1 MNGQLV
7 WNVAMHE
14 MRALRR
20 LLRTHVFIWIAV
32 LICAVYFSIVTLTHM
47 FSAIDLPM
55 LGIISPRYILSLLG
69 GSFIGLFCIGVLLL
83 TFDQIKRDEMN
94 RIHEVVGSKPLSNFE
109 LFLGRLTG
117 VSLMMA
123 IPMLFVLFSMIV
135 YGMIAQTFSIP
146 FGEPVELWSV
156 ISFVILDIFPNF
168 LFFGS
173 LVLLFASLFKSR
185 LIALLMTFS
194 ILVLVFWL
202 NSRISLDVSKPLQ
215 TVSGNVLFP
224 SELIPTL
231 FTPVTLF
238 NRISLLLMS
247 VGLLCCVSY
256 FSSRITPS
264 RSRDLMLGGLFTC
277 AGGLIIAV
285 MFGVQTWKLNR
296 VDQWIQVHDEHFL
309 PSSFPDVQEIRGLV
323 DIRPG
328 RSLSIELTLDVS
340 VDSGQERGFVLF
352 SLNPGYTI
360 STLTVGGEEVED
372 RDFQSGLLKIPSNY
386 FSPGTNE
393 LKISAK
399 GRPDGRFAYLDSV
412 ATLSEISGL
421 DVRQLRQLGTE
432 NFIYRP
438 EFVALVP
445 GIKWFPTSGT
455 ATNEIAW
462 ETRERDFFTL
472 DIDVIVPKNW
482 LVAGP
487 AKRESSDD
495 TKRTMYSFQQSSP
508 LPEFALI
515 GSKFK
520 SSSIEVDGIT
530 FEILYHPK
538 HRKTFEHFVQIEDHI
553 RSIASRWYI
562 ERFQTHGL
570 SYPYSS
576 FTVVEVPS
584 TLRVFGGGMT
594 MDTVMCPPGMVMI
607 RESTLPTISIDSLID
622 FDEKK
627 WFEEQN
633 LTMEDWFESQF
644 TTILSYLKQPTF
656 ESNIDFA
663 FFRNILGHQTGT
675 TGERAQALKMFMDF
689 FAESLVPGSVS
700 HFDFYIALDREVL
713 NLASVNPL
721 ALLVS
726 NITRDFQN
734 VPSKM
739 HELKRAF
746 YDAPEVWNLVE
757 TISLNAPISKE
768 NRINQMRA
776 LRTRTEQIARYFLD
790 MNGTDTLEPILVDL
804 SQKFQGKNMV
814 FEEFFD
820 LLREHGVT
828 SSELGGDLLDSAGLP
843 GFIVSELSSQSM
855 LVDEQTKYETSLLL
869 QNGEP
874 VSGPVRLGL
883 KYHNYW
889 GDFPSHTLSPIL
901 VEANQTLQVVIESL
915 NPVQQIWVEPY
926 LSLNRMNLRVDLPS
940 SEELQALEFVRGEL
954 PFVKS
959 IEEREALAIDR
970 SSITIDDLDPGFSVV
985 DNRRTSTL
993 NNAFIQ
999 SIQRIFDLQEL
1010 QMDQGLPVY
1019 DWQNREFVR
1028 DGVWL
1033 RTTDPTAY
1041 GKYRR
1046 TFAMANRG
1054 DGLAFV
1060 QFSAELPKLGEWRLE
1075 YYRPEGFFNERV
1087 SFRGSSSQTSTGI
1100 HTGTAYLEVRNGSME
1115 SSHSID
1121 IPNLTPGWHEIG
1133 SFDTTEAVVD
1143 VLVSN
1148 KTDSNWVYVIADAI
1162 RWTPV
1167 DPQESSQ

>member
-7 WNVAMHE
+7 WSVAMHE
-14 MRALRR
+14 MRSLRR

-47 FSAIDLPM
+47 FSANDLPM

-146 FGEPVELWSV
+146 FGEPVEAWSV
-156 ISFVILDIFPNF
+156 VSFVILDIFPNF

-173 LVLLFASLFKSR
+173 LVLLFASLVRSR
-185 LIALLMTFS
+185 LLALILTFCA
-194 ILVLVFWL
+194 LVLLFWL
-202 NSRISLDVSKPLQ
+202 NSRISLDISKPLQ

-238 NRISLLLMS
+238 NRISLLLVS
-247 VGLLCCVSY
+247 VGLLCWVSY
-256 FSSRITPS
+256 FSSRITSS

-277 AGGLIIAV
+277 VGVLVIAV
-285 MFGVQTWKLNR
+285 MIGTQFWQNR
-296 VDQWIQVHDEHFL
+296 QVDQWIQVHDQNFL
-309 PSSFPDVQEIRGLV
+309 PSSFPDVQKIRGLV
-323 DIRPG
+323 DVRPG
-328 RSLSIELTLDVS
+328 RSLFIELTLDVS
-340 VDSGQERGFVLF
+340 VDSEQESGFVLF
-352 SLNPGYTI
+352 SLNPGYRI
-360 STLTVGGEEVED
+360 SELTVAGEEVED
-372 RDFQSGLLKIPSNY
+372 RDFQNGLLKIPSNY

-438 EFVALVP
+438 EYVALLP
-445 GIKWFPTSGT
+445 GIKWYPTSGT
-455 ATNEIAW
+455 ATNEEAW

-472 DIDVIVPKNW
+472 DIDVVVPKNW

-495 TKRTMYSFQQSSP
+495 TKRTTYSFQQSSP

-515 GSKFK
+515 GSRFK
-520 SSSIEVDGIT
+520 SGSIEVDGIT

-553 RSIASRWYI
+553 RSTASRWYV
-562 ERFQTHGL
+562 EKFQTHGL

-576 FTVVEVPS
+576 FTMVEVPS
-584 TLRVFGGGMT
+584 TLRVFGGGVS

-607 RESTLPTISIDSLID
+607 RESTLPTISIESLID
-622 FDEKK
+622 FYEKK

-633 LTMEDWFESQF
+633 LTMEDWLESQF
-644 TTILSYLKQPTF
+644 GTIWSYLKQPMF

-757 TISLNAPISKE
+757 SVSLNAPISKE

-790 MNGTDTLEPILVDL
+790 LNGTDTLEPILVDL
-804 SQKFQGKNMV
+804 SQKFQGKNII

-828 SSELGGDLLDSAGLP
+828 SSELGGDLLDGAGLP
-843 GFIVSELSSQSM
+843 GFIVSDPSLQS
-855 LVDEQTKYETSLLL
+855 LIVDEQTKYETSLLL

-883 KYHNYW
+883 KYHNRW

-901 VEANQTLQVVIESL
+901 VEANQTLHVVIESV
-915 NPVQQIWVEPY
+915 NPVQQIWIEPY
-926 LSLNRMNLRVDLPS
+926 LSLNRMNLRIDLPV
-940 SEELQALEFVRGEL
+940 SEDLQALEFVYGQA
-954 PFVKS
+954 PIIKS
-959 IEEREALAIDR
+959 IEEREALAVDS
-970 SSITIDDLDPGFSVV
+970 SSITIDDLDPGFSIL
-985 DNRRTSTL
+985 DDRRTSTL
-993 NNAFIQ
+993 NNAFVQ
-999 SIQRIFDLQEL
+999 SIQRIFDLPEF

-1019 DWQNREFVR
+1019 DWEQNEFVR

-1041 GKYRR
+1041 GKYRH
-1046 TFAMANRG
+1046 TFAMSKRG
-1054 DGLAFV
+1054 DDLAFA
-1060 QFSAELPKLGEWRLE
+1060 QFSTELPKQGEWQLE
-1075 YYRPEGFFNERV
+1075 YYVPEGFFNERV

-1100 HTGTAYLEVRNGSME
+1100 QTGPVYLEIRNGSTE
-1115 SSHSID
+1115 SSHSVD
-1121 IPNLTPGWHEIG
+1121 VPNLTPGWHTIG
-1133 SFDTTEAVVD
+1133 TFDITDAVVD
-1143 VLVSN
+1143 VLVTN
-1148 KTDSNWVYVIADAI
+1148 KTDSSWTYVIADAI
-1162 RWTPV
+1162 RWTMI
-1167 DPQESSQ
+1167 ESEE

>member
-1 MNGQLV
+1 MNGQLI
-7 WNVAMHE
+7 WSIAIHE
-14 MRALRR
+14 MRALQR
-20 LLRTHVFIWIAV
+20 LLRTHVFIWTAV
-32 LICAVYFSIVTLTHM
+32 LICAAYFVTVTLTHM
-47 FSAIDLPM
+47 YSATDLPM

-94 RIHEVVGSKPLSNFE
+94 RIHEVVGSKPLRNFE

-123 IPMLFVLFSMIV
+123 IPMLFVLFSMLT
-135 YGMIAQTFSIP
+135 YGIIAETFSIP

-185 LIALLMTFS
+185 LIALFMTFS
-194 ILVLVFWL
+194 FLVLVFWL

-224 SELIPTL
+224 SELTPTL

-238 NRISLLLMS
+238 NRISLLLVS
-247 VGLLCCVSY
+247 VGLLCWVSC
-256 FSSRITPS
+256 FSSRITSS

-277 AGGLIIAV
+277 IGVLIIAV
-285 MFGVQTWKLNR
+285 MFGLQSWENR
-296 VDQWIQVHDEHFL
+296 HIDHWIRVHDQNFL
-309 PSSFPDVQEIRGLV
+309 PRSFPDVQEIRGLV
-323 DIRPG
+323 DIKPG
-328 RSLSIELTLDVS
+328 QLLSIDLTLDVS
-340 VDSGQERGFVLF
+340 LDTLQDSGFVLF
-352 SLNPGYTI
+352 SLNPGYKI
-360 STLTVGGEEVED
+360 SKLAVGGVKVED
-372 RDFQSGLLKIPSNY
+372 GDFQNGLLKIPSTY

-445 GIKWFPTSGT
+445 GIKWYPTSGT
-455 ATNEIAW
+455 ATNEDAW

-472 DIDVIVPKNW
+472 DIDVVVPKNW

-495 TKRTMYSFQQSSP
+495 TKRTTYSFQQSSP

-515 GSKFK
+515 GSRFK
-520 SSSIEVDGIT
+520 SGSIEVDGIT
-530 FEILYHPK
+530 FEILYNYK
-538 HRKTFEHFVQIEDHI
+538 HRKTFEHFVQIVDHI
-553 RSIASRWYI
+553 RSTVSRWYV
-562 ERFQTHGL
+562 EKFQTHGL

-584 TLRVFGGGMT
+584 TLRVFGGGVT

-607 RESTLPTISIDSLID
+607 RESTLPTISIESLID
-622 FDEKK
+622 FNR
-627 WFEEQN
+627 EEM
-633 LTMEDWFESQF
+633 LKRPDFTMQDWIEWQF
-644 TTILSYLKQPTF
+644 GTIWSYLKQPTF

-663 FFRNILGHQTGT
+663 FFRNTLGHQTGA
-675 TGERAQALKMFMDF
+675 TGERAQTLKMFLDF

-726 NITRDFQN
+726 NITRDFQD

-739 HELKRAF
+739 HELKQAF

-757 TISLNAPISKE
+757 TISLNTPMSKE
-768 NRINQMRA
+768 NSINQMRA

-790 MNGTDTLEPILVDL
+790 VSGTDTLEPILVDL
-804 SQKFQGKNMV
+804 SQKFQGKNIV
-814 FEEFFD
+814 FEEFFN
-820 LLREHGVT
+820 LLQEHGVT
-828 SSELGGDLLDSAGLP
+828 SSELGGDLLDGAGLP
-843 GFIVSELSSQSM
+843 GFTVSDPSSQT
-855 LVDEQTKYETSLLL
+855 LLLDEQTKFETSLFL

-883 KYHNYW
+883 KYYNYW
-889 GDFPSHTLSPIL
+889 GKFPSHTLSPIL
-901 VEANQTLQVVIESL
+901 VEANQTLYVVIESV
-915 NPVQQIWVEPY
+915 NPVQHVWVEPY
-926 LSLNRMNLRVDLPS
+926 LSLNRMNIRVDLPS
-940 SEELQALEFVRGEL
+940 SEEFQALEFVRGED

-959 IEEREALAIDR
+959 IEERGAITNDS
-970 SSITIDDLDPGFSVV
+970 SSITIDDLDPGFSIV
-985 DNRRTSTL
+985 DDRRTSTL

-999 SIQRIFDLQEL
+999 SIQRIFDLPEL

-1019 DWQNREFVR
+1019 DWEQDEFVR
-1028 DGVWL
+1028 DGTWL

-1046 TFAMANRG
+1046 TFTMSNRG
-1054 DGLAFV
+1054 DGLAFA
-1060 QFSAELPKLGEWRLE
+1060 QFSTELPKLGEWRLE

-1087 SFRGSSSQTSTGI
+1087 SFRGSSSQVSTGI
-1100 HTGTAYLEVRNGSME
+1100 RKGTAYLEVRNGSKQ
-1115 SSHSID
+1115 SSHSVD
-1121 IPNLTPGWHEIG
+1121 VPELTTGWHTIET
-1133 SFDTTEAVVD
+1133 FDITDAEVD
-1143 VLVSN
+1143 VLISN
-1148 KTDSNWVYVIADAI
+1148 KTDPSWTYVVADAI

>member
-1 MNGQLV
+1 MLV
-7 WNVAMHE
+7 
-14 MRALRR
+14 
-20 LLRTHVFIWIAV
+20 
-32 LICAVYFSIVTLTHM
+32 CAAYFVIVTLTHM
-47 FSAIDLPM
+47 YSANDLPM

-109 LFLGRLTG
+109 SFLGRLTG

-123 IPMLFVLFSMIV
+123 IPILFVLFSMLI
-135 YGMIAQTFSIP
+135 YGMIAETFSIP

-156 ISFVILDIFPNF
+156 TSFVILDIFPNF

-185 LIALLMTFS
+185 LLALLVTFS
-194 ILVLVFWL
+194 FLVLVFWL

-247 VGLLCCVSY
+247 VGLLCWVSY
-256 FSSRITPS
+256 FSSRITSS
-264 RSRDLMLGGLFTC
+264 RSRDLILGGLFTC
-277 AGGLIIAV
+277 FGVLIIAV
-285 MFGVQTWKLNR
+285 MFGIQSWQNR
-296 VDQWIQVHDEHFL
+296 QVNQWIYVHDQHFL
-309 PSSFPDVQEIRGLV
+309 PSSFPDVQKIRGLV

-328 RSLSIELTLDVS
+328 QSLSIDLTLDVS
-340 VDSGQERGFVLF
+340 VDESQDSGFVLF
-352 SLNPGYTI
+352 SLNPGYKI
-360 STLTVGGEEVED
+360 SKLAVSGVEVED
-372 RDFQSGLLKIPSNY
+372 RDFQNGLLKIPSTY

-412 ATLSEISGL
+412 PTLSEISGL

-445 GIKWFPTSGT
+445 GIKWYPTSGT
-455 ATNEIAW
+455 ATNEEAW

-472 DIDVIVPKNW
+472 DIDVVVPKNW

-495 TKRTMYSFQQSSP
+495 TKRTTYSFQQSSP

-515 GSKFK
+515 GSRFK
-520 SSSIEVDGIT
+520 SGTIEVDGIT
-530 FEILYHPK
+530 FEILYNHK
-538 HRKTFEHFVQIEDHI
+538 HRRTFEHFVQIEDHI

-584 TLRVFGGGMT
+584 TLRVFGGGVT

-607 RESTLPTISIDSLID
+607 RESTLPTISIESLID
-622 FDEKK
+622 FSREEMLKRPDFTMQDWIE
-627 WFEEQN
+627 WQFE
-633 LTMEDWFESQF
+633 
-644 TTILSYLKQPTF
+644 TIWRYLKQPTF

-675 TGERAQALKMFMDF
+675 TGERAPALKMFLDF

-700 HFDFYIALDREVL
+700 YFDFYIALDREVL

-757 TISLNAPISKE
+757 TISLNTPISKE
-768 NRINQMRA
+768 NSINQKRA

-790 MNGTDTLEPILVDL
+790 ISGTDTLEPILVDL
-804 SQKFQGKNMV
+804 SQKFQGKNIV
-814 FEEFFD
+814 FEEFFH

-843 GFIVSELSSQSM
+843 GFIVSDPSSQT
-855 LVDEQTKYETSLLL
+855 LLLDEQTKYETSLFL

-883 KYHNYW
+883 KYYNSW
-889 GDFPSHTLSPIL
+889 GDLPSHTLSPIL
-901 VEANQTLQVVIESL
+901 VEANQTLHVVIESV
-915 NPVQQIWVEPY
+915 NPVLYVWVEPY
-926 LSLNRMNLRVDLPS
+926 LSLNRMNLRVDLPL
-940 SEELQALEFVRGEL
+940 SEELQALEFVRGED

-959 IEEREALAIDR
+959 IEEREALANDS
-970 SSITIDDLDPGFSVV
+970 SSITIDDLDPGFSIV

-993 NNAFIQ
+993 NNAFVQ
-999 SIQRIFDLQEL
+999 SIQRIFDLPEL

-1019 DWQNREFVR
+1019 DWKQDEFVR
-1028 DGVWL
+1028 DGIWL

-1046 TFAMANRG
+1046 TFTMSNRG
-1054 DGLAFV
+1054 DGLAFA
-1060 QFSAELPKLGEWRLE
+1060 QFSTELPKLGEWRLE

-1087 SFRGSSSQTSTGI
+1087 FFRGSSSQTSTGI
-1100 HTGTAYLEVRNGSME
+1100 QTGTAYLEIRNGSTE
-1115 SSHSID
+1115 SSHSVAV
-1121 IPNLTPGWHEIG
+1121 PNLTPGWHAIG
-1133 SFDTTEAVVD
+1133 TFDITEAVVD

-1148 KTDSNWVYVIADAI
+1148 KTDKTNTYVFADAI

-1167 DPQESSQ
+1167 ENEE